1 MEGERAGVGE
11 WEIVADCKITGL
23 HDCTISCNLLP
34 VKLPDMQ
41 KLITLLFILA
51 GQSGMILM
59 SQSADK
65 EDLEKGV
72 NFITSKTYSAEDDA
86 RILDLYKNLRVA
98 DVSDGL
104 DMAGLPGTGLVIPE
118 IHACWTDPVNFKHV
132 IRGIAVTVRYVPT
145 QKPAL
150 PAKGE
155 DFSKWE
161 GNFYNSYS
169 SEAFTPLIRKGTLI
183 VIDDV
188 EDRDIGSI
196 GSNNILNWFRLGA
209 VGVVTDAGAR
219 DTDEVEL
226 EGVPLYLRKKG
237 RGIRP
242 GRNELES
249 VNRPVTIGGV
259 LVCPGDVVV
268 ADGDGVVVVPRAVA
282 EQVAKFA
289 NEILLKD
296 KAGRKSLYESIG
308 KQLDRTVK

>member
-1 MEGERAGVGE
+1 M
-11 WEIVADCKITGL
+11 K
-23 HDCTISCNLLP
+23 
-34 VKLPDMQ
+34 KLPFLFLF
-41 KLITLLFILA
+41 LIITNTLALH
-51 GQSGMILM
+51 
-59 SQSADK
+59 SQSANK
-65 EDLEKGV
+65 EALAKGM
-72 NFITSKTYSAEDDA
+72 NFIETKSYSAEEDA

-104 DMAGLPGTGLVIPE
+104 DMVGLPGTGLVIPE
-118 IHACWTDPVNFKHV
+118 IHACWVDLKDFKHV
-132 IRGIAVTVRYVPT
+132 FRGIALTVRYVPT

-150 PAKGE
+150 PAPGE
-155 DFSKWE
+155 DFAKWE

-169 SEAFTPLIRKGTLI
+169 SEAFAPLIRKGTAI

-196 GSNNILNWFRLGA
+196 GSNNILNWFRMGA

-219 DTDEVEL
+219 DTDEVGL
-226 EGVPLYLRKKG
+226 EGVPLYLRNKG

-268 ADGDGVVVVPRAVA
+268 ADGDGVVIVPRAVA
-282 EQVAKFA
+282 EQVAKYA
-289 NEILLKD
+289 NEILTRD
-296 KAGRKSLYESIG
+296 KTCRKGLYESLG
-308 KQLDRTVK
+308 RPLDNTVK